1 MQFLTMNVFENI
13 GYCSILGM
21 LILFLKKLSLEEES
35 DKKEVDGDADAKG
48 RNHGDLLHQSQTDE
62 EVEKEGLLRVVDD
75 MRERESCSTLGIGF
89 HLEGVA
95 RAGEAVEDESDDDS

>member
-35 DKKEVDGDADAKG
+35 DKQEVDGDADAKG

-62 EVEKEGLLRVVDD
+62 EDNKDLLHRLIKNKK
-75 MRERESCSTLGIGF
+75 ERESCSTLGIGF

-95 RAGEAVEDESDDDS
+95 SAGDEVEDETDDVS

>member
-35 DKKEVDGDADAKG
+35 DKQEVDGDADAKG
-48 RNHGDLLHQSQTDE
+48 RNHGDLLHQSQPDE
-62 EVEKEGLLRVVDD
+62 EVE
-75 MRERESCSTLGIGF
+75 
-89 HLEGVA
+89 
-95 RAGEAVEDESDDDS
+95 EDRFASL